1 MFDKKTEEHHHHYV
15 SKEAAKIQAKATK
28 EAAEIQAKAEIEAAR
43 RAAQAHEDAEWAAA
57 RAPIEAEMEREQ
69 SRDDRLASA
78 RLIKEA
84 KQLVSSGSGDII
96 VDLIRLYKE
105 ADSLSYGNAA
115 PIKELINSYNP
126 PEDKENI
133 ILFFETMKKNKKYIQ
148 DFEEADKKDCFG
160 RPETDSS
167 KWQFPELWKQLNK
180 KGDAAWDIAFQ
191 DYEHNMTDEEEE
203 ALKDIR
209 LIKTSSGVE
218 VLKKMLQY
226 YDRFSDAMAHGTH
239 RDVDQSPA
247 AQEVLKYIFN
257 HQAPTDLTELEKY
270 ASYIMDNEK
279 ELEALQNR
287 HQLYITNLKSGTF
300 TYGKRPDVFK
310 ELQSV
315 FMKKIDQ
322 AIKTGG
328 HTHVTTGSIGKRNNH
343 KKKVRYTWIG
353 VICLFLLIILIIILN
368 S

>member
-43 RAAQAHEDAEWAAA
+43 RAAQAQEDAEWAAA

-69 SRDDRLASA
+69 SRDDRLTSA

-96 VDLIRLYKE
+96 VNLIRLYNE
-105 ADSLSYGNAA
+105 ANSLEYGNEK

-133 ILFFETMKKNKKYIQ
+133 ILFFQTLKKNKKYIQ
-148 DFEEADKKDCFG
+148 DFEEADKKDWTG
-160 RPETDSS
+160 RPVEPADR
-167 KWQFPELWKQLNK
+167 KFPDLWKQLNQ

-279 ELEALQNR
+279 ELEELQNQ
-287 HQLYITNLKSGTF
+287 HKLQITNLKSGTF
-300 TYGKRPDVFK
+300 IYGKRPEEGEALK
-310 ELQSV
+310 SV

-328 HTHVTTGSIGKRNNH
+328 HTHVTTGAIGKRNNH

-353 VICLFLLIILIIILN
+353 VICLLLLIILIIILN